1 MESTENQP
9 YLELPS
15 STSNLLKISDDL
27 DTLIDSYDRLP
38 IKSIS
43 ASCNSAPGYCLD
55 SLLQSTTLNYINS
68 KSQMQNAYSIKQGQW
83 LSVKNPTYPVII
95 EIQMIIATK
104 VDVICVAFPDLNR
117 IPECFSIYGVP

>member
-1 MESTENQP
+1 
-9 YLELPS
+9 
-15 STSNLLKISDDL
+15 
-27 DTLIDSYDRLP
+27 
-38 IKSIS
+38 
-43 ASCNSAPGYCLD
+43 
-55 SLLQSTTLNYINS
+55 
-68 KSQMQNAYSIKQGQW
+68 MQNAYSIKQGQW